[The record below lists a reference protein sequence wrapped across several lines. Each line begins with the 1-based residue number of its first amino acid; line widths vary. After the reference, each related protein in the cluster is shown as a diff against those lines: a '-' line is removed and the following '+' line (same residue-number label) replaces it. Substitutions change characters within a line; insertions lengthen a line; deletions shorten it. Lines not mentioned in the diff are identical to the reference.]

1 MVRRAVFPAGKIP
14 ELVMETALTLPP
26 APATCG
32 ISADKPARAHSLA
45 RLASQALIEEAE
57 LTPKPGLVDRRGP
70 GSHTDLSLPLMRRS
84 AFAIEPYFREMARIS
99 IEAEPDFGIR
109 EALGAIGR
117 KAERAMYAA
126 TGGSNSHKGAIWSLG
141 LLISAAAMQNKR
153 QAPLIC
159 RTAATIASHKDQ
171 YAPVESSHGRLV
183 AQKYRVAGARDEAI
197 AGFPHIIRIG
207 LPLLRAKRF
216 AGVSEVAARLDA
228 LLGIMSRLPDTCVL
242 YREGWAA
249 LRSVQH
255 GAAAVV
261 TAGGCETSTGRR
273 RFHDLDLRL
282 RTLGLSPGGSADLLA
297 ATLFLDAVE
306 REATTVPQ
314 QKSETLHGND

>member
-1 MVRRAVFPAGKIP
+1 
-14 ELVMETALTLPP
+14 
-26 APATCG
+26 
-32 ISADKPARAHSLA
+32 
-45 RLASQALIEEAE
+45 
-57 LTPKPGLVDRRGP
+57 DRRGP

-84 AFAIEPYFREMARIS
+84 TFAIEPYFREMARIS

-228 LLGIMSRLPDTCVL
+228 LLGIMSRLQDTCVL
-242 YREGWAA
+242 YRGGWAA

-261 TAGGCETSTGRR
+261 TAGGYETSTGRR
-273 RFHDLDLRL
+273 RFRDLDLRL
-282 RTLGLSPGGSADLLA
+282 RTLRLSPGGSADLLA

-314 QKSETLHGND
+314 QKTETLHGND